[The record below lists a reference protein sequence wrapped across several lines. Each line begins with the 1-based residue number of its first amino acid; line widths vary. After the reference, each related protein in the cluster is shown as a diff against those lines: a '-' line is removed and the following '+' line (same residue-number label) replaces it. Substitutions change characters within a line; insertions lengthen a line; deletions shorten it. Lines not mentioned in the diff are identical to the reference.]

1 LSHKQSHKTC
11 CLRDYILN
19 TLEAEN
25 MLIDDKL
32 RKVLMRSAEEFGISD
47 SILLDWCALN
57 EGDIF
62 ASVALKALRDGIVEI
77 AGIRNQQPVFKLTE
91 QGKRVADLRLKES
104 AAKEFSS
111 KPLASRSRVH

>member
-1 LSHKQSHKTC
+1 
-11 CLRDYILN
+11 
-19 TLEAEN
+19 
-25 MLIDDKL
+25 MVIDDKL
-32 RKVLMRSAEEFGISD
+32 RKVLVRSAEELGISA

-62 ASVALKALRDGIVEI
+62 ASVALRALRDGIVAI

-104 AAKEFSS
+104 AAKEFYAR
-111 KPLASRSRVH
+111 PLASRQRGH